1 VNGFNKLMEALR
13 LAHNPAP
20 EPPEPT
26 FFNKAARTLPG
37 IIAGAADLDPAAVL
51 TATVAGA
58 SYGTSLGWVVVLCIP
73 VLFSVFA
80 VSSRIGQE
88 TKKGLVELIREQ
100 YGRKIALL
108 IAMMIVVVN
117 LMMIVGDIVAV
128 SDSFSLLTMSPRLFF
143 LAIVGFTVWYVLIV
157 GNYQRTTKFLGA
169 LTLILVA
176 YVAAAY
182 RVTDSFPALAKDVLL
197 PRMQVNSGYM
207 MGVVAIF
214 GSLLTPDVIVWQTS
228 SKRGLPEGLAKAH
241 VTESHAGTFVACVIS
256 LSAMIAAS
264 HMHVADPATMT
275 TRTASEALG
284 SFGFMGTVL
293 FALGII
299 ASGLI
304 ALPILVASLCFSVAE
319 AAGWRSGLS
328 MEPWNARLFFVMI
341 SATVFLSVV
350 IDFFGVNTVHVLYW
364 SQALAGIVLVPIFA
378 YILLLSNNSRI
389 MRTPNSR
396 FENFWLGCAVTGMLI
411 SNVLFFWFILH

>member
-1 VNGFNKLMEALR
+1 MEALR
-13 LAHNPAP
+13 LAHNSVPD
-20 EPPEPT
+20 PPEPT
-26 FFNKAARTLPG
+26 FFHKMARTLPG

-58 SYGTSLGWVVVLCIP
+58 SYGTSLGWVVLLCIP

-100 YGRKIALL
+100 YGKKIAMI
-108 IAMMIVVVN
+108 IALTIVVVN
-117 LMMIVGDIVAV
+117 LAMIVGDIVAV

-143 LAIVGFTVWYVLIV
+143 LAIVGFAVWYVLVV
-157 GNYQRTTKFLGA
+157 GNYQKITKFLGA

-182 RVTDSFPALAKDVLL
+182 HVTDSFTALAKDVLL
-197 PRMQVNSGYM
+197 PRMQVNAGYM

-264 HMHVADPATMT
+264 HMHVADPSTMT
-275 TRTASEALG
+275 TRAASEALG
-284 SFGFMGTVL
+284 SLGFLGTVL

-299 ASGLI
+299 ASGMI

-341 SATVFLSVV
+341 SVTVFLSVV

-364 SQALAGIVLVPIFA
+364 SQAMAGIVLVPIFA
-378 YILLLSNNSRI
+378 YILLLSNNSKI

-396 FENFWLGCAVTGMLI
+396 FENFWLGCAMTGMLI
-411 SNVLFFWFILH
+411 SNVLFFWFIAN